1 MNAYDIFPVVYS
13 HNTDKVPIKDNIK
26 AMNGSKEI
34 ALFFN
39 KSNIEE

>member
-13 HNTDKVPIKDNIK
+13 HNTNNIPSKDDIK
-26 AMNGSKEI
+26 AMNDSKEL

-39 KSNIEE
+39 EY